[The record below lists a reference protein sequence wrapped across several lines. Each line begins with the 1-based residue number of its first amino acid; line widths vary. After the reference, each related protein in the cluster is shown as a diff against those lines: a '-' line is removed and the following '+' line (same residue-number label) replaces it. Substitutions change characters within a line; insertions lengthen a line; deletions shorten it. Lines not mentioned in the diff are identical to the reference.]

1 MHERSEMLMLV
12 RSLLHYLNVSDVDA
26 YRPSRRYSRRY
37 SGGGGR
43 AAVTL
48 KLLLPLARS
57 LSVERLVRVVPLLG
71 LLFGLLGK
79 GGRDG
84 SLIDALQLESNLFGC
99 PFFSKCSKV
108 RKWLCVSTWLYV

>member
-57 LSVERLVRVVPLLG
+57 LSVERL
-71 LLFGLLGK
+71 
-79 GGRDG
+79 
-84 SLIDALQLESNLFGC
+84 LIDYPSIVDEVGAVEMAALPLKRTLNLGNLSSYRIGEA
-99 PFFSKCSKV
+99 PDGQQIDAAE
-108 RKWLCVSTWLYV
+108 